1 MASSSGSKS
10 AVGPP
15 KSLSREEEETKHK
28 LTRNDPREIQK
39 YYQNFYE
46 KNIKD
51 GQYTKTLEE
60 MAKIYQIATV
70 LYDVLTTVVPAEKVD
85 DETARYA
92 KEVEEKKKQ
101 GEHYNI
107 LPLYAVVV
115 KSAIMKLPEIIAAI
129 RALRNVNNLPMPIMP
144 EDKDNSVFDILDW
157 LSSVFGFQ
165 MANKIHEILF
175 SNGHRVT
182 GGTYQTAPHGE
193 ESFLRDVITPIYE
206 VMRKEARRNK

>member
-1 MASSSGSKS
+1 MSSALIWRLGI
-10 AVGPP
+10 GR
-15 KSLSREEEETKHK
+15 SRLRSRDFKNMSIFATIDKEEEETKHK

-92 KEVEEKKKQ
+92 IEVEEKKK
-101 GEHYNI
+101 
-107 LPLYAVVV
+107 
-115 KSAIMKLPEIIAAI
+115 
-129 RALRNVNNLPMPIMP
+129 
-144 EDKDNSVFDILDW
+144 
-157 LSSVFGFQ
+157 
-165 MANKIHEILF
+165 
-175 SNGHRVT
+175 T
-182 GGTYQTAPHGE
+182 G
-193 ESFLRDVITPIYE
+193 
-206 VMRKEARRNK
+206 